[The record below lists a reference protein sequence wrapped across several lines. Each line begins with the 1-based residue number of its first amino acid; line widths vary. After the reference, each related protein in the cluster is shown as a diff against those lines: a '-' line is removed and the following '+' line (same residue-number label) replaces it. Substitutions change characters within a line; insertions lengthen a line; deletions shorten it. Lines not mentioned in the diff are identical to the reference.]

1 MNKLSL
7 LGLLFACY
15 LNSFS
20 QDTIYTRAFWP
31 VQPVS
36 YFEDRDSAN
45 YFYFDSLQ
53 FDNRWQIGTPG
64 KSTFNSS
71 YSAPLALV
79 TDTLLT
85 YPNNNISS
93 FEFVVESD
101 DATVITFWHR
111 FDTDSLSDGCIVEV
125 SFDGGLSWMN
135 IIDTNRFNLINFY
148 SSSSLISS
156 NNSKA
161 GFTGHSGWVQS
172 TISSQ
177 YVHFVRFKFTFSS
190 DGINTG
196 KDGWMIDDFNF
207 ISIGTGVIELDNN
220 SPVKLYPNP
229 STDLIQIEIKD
240 DQRLLYSVITDLS
253 GKIIQKAYSRKLD
266 VAALSPGIYIVE
278 TFTDQR
284 KYVSRIVR

>member
-1 MNKLSL
+1 
-7 LGLLFACY
+7 
-15 LNSFS
+15 
-20 QDTIYTRAFWP
+20 
-31 VQPVS
+31 
-36 YFEDRDSAN
+36 
-45 YFYFDSLQ
+45 
-53 FDNRWQIGTPG
+53 
-64 KSTFNSS
+64 
-71 YSAPLALV
+71 
-79 TDTLLT
+79 
-85 YPNNNISS
+85 
-93 FEFVVESD
+93 
-101 DATVITFWHR
+101 
-111 FDTDSLSDGCIVEV
+111 
-125 SFDGGLSWMN
+125 MN

-207 ISIGTGVIELDNN
+207 ISIGTGIIELDNN
-220 SPVKLYPNP
+220 SPIKLYTNP
-229 STDLIQIEIKD
+229 STDFIHIEIKG

-253 GKIIQKAYSRKLD
+253 GKIIQKTCSGKLD

-278 TFTDQR
+278 TFTDQK
-284 KYVSRIVR
+284 KYVSRIIR